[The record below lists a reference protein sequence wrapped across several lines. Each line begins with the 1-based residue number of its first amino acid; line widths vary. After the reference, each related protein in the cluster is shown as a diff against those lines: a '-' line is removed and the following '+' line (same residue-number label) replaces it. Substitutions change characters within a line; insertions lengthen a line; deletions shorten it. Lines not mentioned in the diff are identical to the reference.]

1 MRVLQWMIGRV
12 EGTAQGTESAIGTTP
27 RYGDL
32 DWNGLDFTQ
41 AQFDQVTSIDAG
53 AWKIELGLHAEL
65 FQQLAY
71 HLPAEMTNTKAALEK
86 RLAA

>member
-1 MRVLQWMIGRV
+1 MIGRV
-12 EGTAQGTESAIGTTP
+12 DGTAQGTESAIGTTP

-32 DWNGLDFTQ
+32 NWNGLNFTE
-41 AQFDQVTSIDAG
+41 AQFDQVTSIDAD
-53 AWKIELGLHAEL
+53 AWKTELGLHTEL

-71 HLPAEMTNTKAALEK
+71 HLPAEMTATKATLEK